1 MRFGDYVPHRSASD
15 GRDDVRRGARPPRT
29 MVRLAFGAAASAV
42 VVALVAGGTADGV
55 TVTTKK
61 PTKTTVKASTK
72 TTVKASTKSTVKATT
87 KTSVPSETTT
97 TKAAD
102 AATTTINVRPVTES
116 STTTLKAG
124 TGASTTTSPLKS
136 LKGTVFIPG
145 AGRVLDLG
153 ANEVAKLAAGG
164 RVETDVRG
172 ASGLAASGT
181 GTVIVD
187 VTVSN
192 PTTPGRVTL
201 VPVAPDFARSVVAA
215 SVGFQAGSTTVS
227 RVAVPV
233 GSNGLVRVNTTAGPS
248 GLAISVVGWV
258 LSAPAGTVEPSAI
271 PLESCRILDTAT
283 GLGGLQG
290 EITPARPFDL
300 PAVGIAKVPAALTTA
315 AAAPSAVIL
324 NVSASQASGPLELRV
339 IPTGAE
345 TPELKLSMNPGQS
358 SSATFVVPVGSDA
371 RAAFYVS
378 AAGTQVAVDV
388 VGWLDRDNAAR
399 SGGPC

>member
-1 MRFGDYVPHRSASD
+1 ML
-15 GRDDVRRGARPPRT
+15 
-29 MVRLAFGAAASAV
+29 RLAVGAAATAL
-42 VVALVAGGTADGV
+42 VVALVAGGTAGGV

-61 PTKTTVKASTK
+61 PTTKTTVKASTK
-72 TTVKASTKSTVKATT
+72 TTVKASTKTTVKAATT
-87 KTSVPSETTT
+87 TSLSATTT
-97 TKAAD
+97 TKAGD
-102 AATTTINVRPVTES
+102 AATTTVNVRPVTES
-116 STTTLKAG
+116 SSTTLKAG

-181 GTVIVD
+181 GTVIID

-201 VPVAPDFARSVVAA
+201 LPVAPDFARSVVSA

-258 LSAPAGTVEPSAI
+258 ISAPAGTVEPSAI

-324 NVSASQASGPLELRV
+324 NVSASLASGPLELRV

-345 TPELKLSMNPGQS
+345 SPEMKLSMNTGQTTN
-358 SSATFVVPVGSDA
+358 ATFVVPVGSDA
-371 RAAFYVS
+371 RAAFYAS